1 MKIVFKSSFI
11 YIVLSLLTVL
21 FLSAC
26 VRNWTYS
33 FTKDRNEN
41 KFRDEGMVDE
51 VVFVMEMK
59 SAGILMRDISSYAR
73 DSAYSAMVQKF
84 ATELNSDYILF
95 DPELTVLAAKQG
107 IKLSNHLNSEHW
119 AMYRQVKGKKKAD
132 FDKEFLKVVHDV
144 HTQLYD
150 KSNQLAYQGKNN
162 AIRSFCAKKINFFQ
176 QNLAQSGKLSD
187 EVVTIN

>member
-1 MKIVFKSSFI
+1 
-11 YIVLSLLTVL
+11 
-21 FLSAC
+21 
-26 VRNWTYS
+26 
-33 FTKDRNEN
+33 
-41 KFRDEGMVDE
+41 
-51 VVFVMEMK
+51 
-59 SAGILMRDISSYAR
+59 
-73 DSAYSAMVQKF
+73 
-84 ATELNSDYILF
+84 
-95 DPELTVLAAKQG
+95 
-107 IKLSNHLNSEHW
+107 
-119 AMYRQVKGKKKAD
+119 MYRQVKGKKKAD